1 MRRIGFSAPSQAWN
15 RSSNELRPK
24 ATELCLHRRS
34 NFFAIVSGVESDGL
48 EKGNLNE
55 RIVMLGDK
63 IGETSGKITSQRVLP
78 NLGGGPKMETS
89 FQANGS
95 ILGTNVKETGTYWSL
110 VRPDGTLYGEGQGV
124 MITKDGKIATWTG
137 HGVGTM
143 KKDGT
148 ASYRGSVYYQTT
160 PPRWARLNKVAVVF
174 EYEVDA
180 DGNTRSEFWEWK

>member
-1 MRRIGFSAPSQAWN
+1 
-15 RSSNELRPK
+15 
-24 ATELCLHRRS
+24 
-34 NFFAIVSGVESDGL
+34 
-48 EKGNLNE
+48 
-55 RIVMLGDK
+55 MLGEK

-95 ILGTNVKETGTYWSL
+95 ILGTNVKETGTYWTL
-110 VRPDGTLYGEGQGV
+110 GRPDGTLYGEGQGV
-124 MITKDGKIATWTG
+124 MITKDGKMATWTG
-137 HGVGTM
+137 QGVGMM

-148 ASYRGSVYYQTT
+148 ASYRGAVYYQTS

-180 DGNTRSEFWEWK
+180 EGNTRSEFWEWK